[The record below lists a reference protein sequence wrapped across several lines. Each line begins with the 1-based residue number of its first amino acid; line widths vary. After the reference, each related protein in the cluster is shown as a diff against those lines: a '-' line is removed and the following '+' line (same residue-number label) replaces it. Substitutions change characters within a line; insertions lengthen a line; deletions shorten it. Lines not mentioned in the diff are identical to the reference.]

1 MATIAGDIDAPPP
14 TRTRLVHRHGLVTRV
29 THWINAFAVTV
40 LLMAWLQIFNAHP
53 RLYWGEY
60 GSTHDTP
67 ILMTQG
73 EAGRGELIVG
83 GVAFD
88 TTGLLGWSG
97 GQERGFPAWATLPS
111 FQDLSLGRN
120 LHLFFA
126 WLLII
131 NGIVYWLFGLANRHV
146 ARDLAPTRADLAPRA
161 IWRDI
166 VTHAKLKFPQGLAS
180 LHYHPLQK
188 LSYFGVVAILIPGI
202 IATGLCMSPGAGA
215 VAPWIVDLF
224 GGRQSARTLH
234 FVFAFALVAFIIVHV
249 LMVVLAG
256 PWNEIRSM
264 VSGKW
269 RITEEAR

>member
-1 MATIAGDIDAPPP
+1 MASIASDLGAPVPP
-14 TRTRLVHRHGLVTRV
+14 GTRLVYRHGLVTRV
-29 THWINAFAVTV
+29 THWINAFSVAL
-40 LLMAWLQIFNAHP
+40 LLMTGLQIFNAHP
-53 RLYWGEY
+53 RLYWGAY
-60 GSTHDTP
+60 GSTHDRP
-67 ILMTQG
+67 VMMTRG
-73 EAGRGELIVG
+73 AAGRGELVVG
-83 GVAFD
+83 DRVFA

-97 GQERGFPAWATLPS
+97 GQARGFPAWATLPS
-111 FQDLSLGRN
+111 HQDLSLGRN

-131 NGIVYWLFGLANRHV
+131 NGIVYWLFGLASRHV
-146 ARDLAPTRADLAPRA
+146 ARDLAPTRADLSPRN

-166 VTHAKLKFPQGLAS
+166 VTHAKLRFPQGLAS

-234 FVFAFALVAFIIVHV
+234 FVFAFALVGFIIVHV
-249 LMVVLAG
+249 LMVLLAG

-264 VSGKW
+264 VTGKW
-269 RITEEAR
+269 RIKEDAR